1 MIDRRTLAEC
11 FDSLRML
18 RHAIVQERAIRACG
32 KAWQQGCNRSLDV
45 ANDPQLHRTTAA
57 EVGRLDVDLNDASF
71 FGVELPPREIAAQQ
85 KQGVAAHQCAVARGD
100 AEDTGHADV
109 EGIVV
114 LEADPVTGADDRL
127 EERLRALRRHHVAG
141 GVAGTCFKADVPL
154 APLVLPI
161 GHVAL
166 RSVSLGYR
174 CRRPIFGVLR
184 GLFD

>member
-1 MIDRRTLAEC
+1 LRRDAPLEQVEMGLQNYTR
-11 FDSLRML
+11 LRDVE
-18 RHAIVQERAIRACG
+18 IVASRWVDAG
-32 KAWQQGCNRSLDV
+32 KDLGQ
-45 ANDPQLHRTTAA
+45 
-57 EVGRLDVDLNDASF
+57 EVGL
-71 FGVELPPREIAAQQ
+71 LPV
-85 KQGVAAHQCAVARGD
+85 VA
-100 AEDTGHADV
+100 
-109 EGIVV
+109 